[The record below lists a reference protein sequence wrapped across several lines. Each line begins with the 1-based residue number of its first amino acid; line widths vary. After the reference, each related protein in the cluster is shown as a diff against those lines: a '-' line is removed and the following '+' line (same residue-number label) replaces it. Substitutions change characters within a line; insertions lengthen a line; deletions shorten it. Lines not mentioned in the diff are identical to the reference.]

1 MEATTEQVL
10 QEVAHVKNTVDRRGR
25 VIQPAVQYLK
35 AREIEEC
42 KTELQQIDNMLS
54 PQNIA
59 RQAMTSDGRA
69 TLARRRVSLEDKLE
83 SQAAPDLTPQA
94 KDALAKRLVDLEAKI
109 KVGMPTHEEM
119 RRNPAGAV
127 DRHRRWEAMNKNAVL
142 ERRNILIALNPG
154 DDSKDLTN
162 IDLIRPYAAQTGAAT
177 FMPDA
182 QIPGHF
188 AMTPAAKANWPLG
201 EPKVDTPLKQAER
214 AEAEEAKPAKRQM
227 SDEQRQAARERGLA
241 LAAKAKAARE
251 AKAAAKTNANT

>member
-1 MEATTEQVL
+1 MEASTEQVL
-10 QEVAHVKNTVDRRGR
+10 QEVAHVKNAVDRRGR

-59 RQAMTSDGRA
+59 RQSMTSDGRA

-83 SQAAPDLTPQA
+83 AQAAPNLTPQA
-94 KDALAKRLVDLEAKI
+94 KDALAKRLGDLEEKI
-109 KVGMPTHEEM
+109 RVGMPTHEEM

-127 DRHRRWEAMNKNAVL
+127 DKHRRWERLNKDAVL

-162 IDLIRPYAAQTGAAT
+162 IDLIRPSSVAPGAAT

-201 EPKVDTPLKQAER
+201 EPKLDTPLNQAER
-214 AEAEEAKPAKRQM
+214 AEAVEAKPAKREWTA
-227 SDEQRQAARERGLA
+227 EQKEAARQRGLNLA
-241 LAAKAKAARE
+241 KKAAEARAAKAAVKAE
-251 AKAAAKTNANT
+251 